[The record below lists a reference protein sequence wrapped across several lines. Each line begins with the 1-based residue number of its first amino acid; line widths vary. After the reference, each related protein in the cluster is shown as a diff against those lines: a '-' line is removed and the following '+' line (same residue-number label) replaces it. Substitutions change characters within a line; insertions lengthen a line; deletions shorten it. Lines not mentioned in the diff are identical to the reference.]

1 MNVLEMTRNKKNQ
14 MSETII
20 KINTKTVNE
29 LRSIAKDKGLR
40 DYYKFKRADLNALV

>member
-1 MNVLEMTRNKKNQ
+1 
-14 MSETII
+14 MSEPII

-40 DYYKFKRADLNALV
+40 DYYKLKRAGLNALV